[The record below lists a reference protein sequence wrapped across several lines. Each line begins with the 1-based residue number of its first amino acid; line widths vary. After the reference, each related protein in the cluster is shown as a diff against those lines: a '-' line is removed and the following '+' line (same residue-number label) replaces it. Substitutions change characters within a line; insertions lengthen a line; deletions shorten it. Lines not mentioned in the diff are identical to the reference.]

1 LFPKYAI
8 GIVPILPQHPR
19 QRIREGRIEKEK
31 IVPERPSLLAVFR
44 NPAFRALWTAALL
57 SNLGGLIQGVGASWA
72 MTSLTD
78 SHALVAL
85 VQASTTLPIMLFALP
100 AGALADSFE
109 RRRIMLTAQIFM
121 LVISAMLAAVAFM
134 GLLGPYTLLA
144 FTFLIGCGQAL
155 NNPSWQASMGDII
168 GKEDL
173 SKAVLVNSMGFNMM
187 RSVGPAIGGAI
198 VATAGVAV
206 AFAVNAASYVM
217 LIFALFRW
225 HPEAAPRTLPRE
237 QFGRAIGAGLRYVS
251 MSPHLLRLMGRGFLF
266 GVAAVS
272 VLALLPLVA
281 RDLLKTDALGYGVLL
296 GAFGVGAILGAFS
309 NARIRARFSNE
320 NVVRG
325 AFAGFAVAT
334 FGLGQSTLFAVDC
347 LALLI
352 AGACWVL
359 ALSLFN
365 VTVQLT
371 TPRWVV
377 GRALALYQT
386 ATFGGMATGAWIW
399 GAVAQDHGMPV
410 ALEGA
415 SAVLVVGA
423 LVGLRWPLEELGGL
437 NLDPL
442 GRFSEPPLRLDVQP
456 QSGPIMVMVDYEIAQ
471 EDVPAFLA
479 VMTLR
484 RRIRRR
490 DGAQQWALLRDLE
503 NPDIWTETY
512 HVPTWTDYVRHNE
525 RRTQADAEVHEKLL
539 ALHKGPGRPHVHRMI
554 ERQTVPS
561 EERLRLKDP
570 TGAAL
575 GP

>member
-1 LFPKYAI
+1 M
-8 GIVPILPQHPR
+8 
-19 QRIREGRIEKEK
+19 
-31 IVPERPSLLAVFR
+31 PERPSLLAVFR

-121 LVISAMLAAVAFM
+121 LGISALLAVVAFLGM
-134 GLLGPYTLLA
+134 LGPYTLLA

-198 VATAGVAV
+198 VAAAGAAM
-206 AFAVNAASYVM
+206 AFAVNAVSYVM

-225 HPEAAPRTLPRE
+225 HPEPARRSLPRE
-237 QFGRAIGAGLRYVS
+237 PLGRAIGAGLRYVS

-281 RDLLKTDALGYGVLL
+281 RELLKTGALGYGVLL

-320 NVVRG
+320 TVVRG

-334 FGLGQSTLFAVDC
+334 FALGQSTLFAIDC
-347 LALLI
+347 LVLLV
-352 AGACWVL
+352 AGASWVL

-365 VTVQLT
+365 VTVQLS

-386 ATFGGMATGAWIW
+386 ATFGGMAAGAWIW
-399 GAVAQDHGMPV
+399 GLVAQVHGIPA
-410 ALEGA
+410 ALTGT
-415 SAVLVVGA
+415 SAVLVIGV

-442 GRFSEPPLRLDVQP
+442 GRFSEPMLRLDIKP

-471 EDVPAFLA
+471 QDVPAFLA
-479 VMTLR
+479 VMSAR

-525 RRTQADAEVHEKLL
+525 RRTQADAEVYERLL
-539 ALHKGPGRPHVHRMI
+539 ALHKGPGRPRVHRMI